1 MEVKERDT
9 HKESSVATGRTLHS
23 PSLVHQEEQDRRTSC
38 FRVKV
43 AESLTTKKTTSCAV
57 AAAGCLE
64 KKKKCGLDRGNAT
77 ENLGGRGIYT
87 PYP

>member
-1 MEVKERDT
+1 M
-9 HKESSVATGRTLHS
+9 ATGRTLHS

-64 KKKKCGLDRGNAT
+64 KKKKKNAASTRGNAT

-87 PYP
+87 SYP